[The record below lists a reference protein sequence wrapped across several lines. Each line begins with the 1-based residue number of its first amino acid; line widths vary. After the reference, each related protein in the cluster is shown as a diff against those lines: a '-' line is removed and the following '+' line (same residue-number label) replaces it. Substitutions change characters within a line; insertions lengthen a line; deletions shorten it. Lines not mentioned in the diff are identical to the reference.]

1 VDFFRQSDTLEEV
14 QSMSQPK
21 LITANSWRYGFA
33 GAVFAATL
41 ISTTVTSW
49 AQAAPPLAERL
60 ALCAGCHNL
69 DGNSSIPENPNLA
82 GLHADYLE
90 RQMRDLK
97 VGKRKSATMSAI
109 MGMVD
114 AKEFAALASHFSEQ
128 KPKKVPRVDASTVA
142 AGKEIYDDGITASAV
157 PSCSGCHNEDGS
169 GSDKYPRLAGQHSAY
184 VVLQLLNLKS
194 GERDNDERG
203 VMRAVAKRMN
213 EAQILSVAKY
223 IATLQESEK

>member
-1 VDFFRQSDTLEEV
+1 
-14 QSMSQPK
+14 MSQPK

>member
-1 VDFFRQSDTLEEV
+1 
-14 QSMSQPK
+14 
-21 LITANSWRYGFA
+21 
-33 GAVFAATL
+33 
-41 ISTTVTSW
+41 
-49 AQAAPPLAERL
+49 
-60 ALCAGCHNL
+60 
-69 DGNSSIPENPNLA
+69 
-82 GLHADYLE
+82 
-90 RQMRDLK
+90 MRDLK

-203 VMRAVAKRMN
+203 VMRAVARRMN
-213 EAQILSVAKY
+213 EAEILSVAKY

>member
-1 VDFFRQSDTLEEV
+1 MNQLELAV
-14 QSMSQPK
+14 P
-21 LITANSWRYGFA
+21 IPWRYCLVS
-33 GAVFAATL
+33 AVF
-41 ISTTVTSW
+41 TVTLMSPSVTW
-49 AQAAPPLAERL
+49 AQGVPPLAERL
-60 ALCAGCHNL
+60 PLCAGCHNL
-69 DGNSSIPENPNLA
+69 DGNSTIPENPNLA
-82 GLHADYLE
+82 GLHVEYLE

-97 VGKRKSATMSAI
+97 AGKRKSATMAAI

-157 PSCSGCHNEDGS
+157 PACSGCHNEDGS
-169 GSDKYPRLAGQHSAY
+169 GSEKYPRLAGQHSAY
-184 VVLQLLNLKS
+184 VVQQLMNLKS

-203 VMRAVAKRMN
+203 VMRAVAKRMS
-213 EAQILSVAKY
+213 EAQIVSVAKY

>member
-1 VDFFRQSDTLEEV
+1 MNQLDLT
-14 QSMSQPK
+14 
-21 LITANSWRYGFA
+21 TASYWRYGLVR
-33 GAVFAATL
+33 AVFFVTL
-41 ISTTVTSW
+41 ISTSVTW
-49 AQAAPPLAERL
+49 AQGVPPLAERL
-60 ALCAGCHNL
+60 TLCAGCHNL

-82 GLHADYLE
+82 GLHPDYLE

-97 VGKRKSATMSAI
+97 VGKRKSATMAAI

-114 AKEFAALASHFSEQ
+114 AKEFAALANHFSEQ
-128 KPKKVPRVDASTVA
+128 KPKKLTRVDASTVA

-157 PSCSGCHNEDGS
+157 PACSGCHNEDGS

-203 VMRAVAKRMN
+203 VMRAVARRMN

>member
-1 VDFFRQSDTLEEV
+1 MNQI
-14 QSMSQPK
+14 K
-21 LITANSWRYGFA
+21 LITANSWRCGLA
-33 GAVFAATL
+33 SIVFAVTS
-41 ISTTVTSW
+41 ISTSVTS
-49 AQAAPPLAERL
+49 AQAMPPLAERL
-60 ALCAGCHNL
+60 TLCAGCHNL

-82 GLHADYLE
+82 GLHADYLA
-90 RQMRDLK
+90 RQMHDLK

-114 AKEFAALASHFSEQ
+114 AKEFAALATHFSEQ
-128 KPKKVPRVDASTVA
+128 KPKKAAHVDASTVA

-157 PSCSGCHNEDGS
+157 PACSGCHNEDGS

-184 VVLQLLNLKS
+184 VVLQLINLKS

-203 VMRAVAKRMN
+203 VMRAVARRMN

>member
-1 VDFFRQSDTLEEV
+1 
-14 QSMSQPK
+14 
-21 LITANSWRYGFA
+21 
-33 GAVFAATL
+33 
-41 ISTTVTSW
+41 
-49 AQAAPPLAERL
+49 
-60 ALCAGCHNL
+60 
-69 DGNSSIPENPNLA
+69 
-82 GLHADYLE
+82 
-90 RQMRDLK
+90 
-97 VGKRKSATMSAI
+97 
-109 MGMVD
+109 
-114 AKEFAALASHFSEQ
+114 
-128 KPKKVPRVDASTVA
+128 VA

-157 PSCSGCHNEDGS
+157 PACSGCHNEDGS